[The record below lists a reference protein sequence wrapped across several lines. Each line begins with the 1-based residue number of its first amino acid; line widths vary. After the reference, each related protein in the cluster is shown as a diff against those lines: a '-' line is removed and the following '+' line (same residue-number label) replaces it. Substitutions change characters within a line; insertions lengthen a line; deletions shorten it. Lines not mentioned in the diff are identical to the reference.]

1 MFDMKKQLMWS
12 KLKVGAVITLALI
25 TLFFTVFFAGGIE
38 DLLSPKINVK
48 AQIQDV
54 KGLRQGSPVW
64 LSGVE
69 IGSVK
74 AIQLHP
80 EFGTVITLS
89 VKKSAMKYV
98 KKDSHASV
106 LTMGLLGDK
115 YVELSAGT
123 AKAGVI
129 QPDDMIAGAAQL
141 ELKDVME
148 IGTVSI
154 QRMSD
159 FIRKLDNLLTKIE
172 KGEGTVTRFLTDPT
186 LYDNLRDA
194 TKSLSLTLK
203 DIRDA
208 RGTMKLL
215 MEDPALYNNLLA
227 ASSSLE
233 GLSRKM
239 NESSGTLRRMIEDP
253 ALYNRLLAATVSLE
267 EFSTKFNSVL
277 EKIDKGDG
285 VAGTLVNDKEMAG
298 ELKDTVAELRQLL
311 KDIKTDPKKY
321 FKFSVF

>member
-25 TLFFTVFFAGGIE
+25 TLFFTMFFAGGI
-38 DLLSPKINVK
+38 DNLLSPKINVK
-48 AQIQDV
+48 AQMQDV
-54 KGLRQGSPVW
+54 KGLREGSPVW
-64 LSGVE
+64 LSGIE

-74 AIQLHP
+74 AIHLHP

-123 AKAGVI
+123 PQTGAIQAG
-129 QPDDMIAGAAQL
+129 DMIAGAAQL
-141 ELKDVME
+141 DLKDAME
-148 IGTVSI
+148 VGTVSI

-159 FIRKLDNLLTKIE
+159 FIKKLDNLLTKIE
-172 KGEGTVTRFLTDPT
+172 KGEGSLSKLLIDPA
-186 LYDNLRDA
+186 LYDNLADA
-194 TKSLSLTLK
+194 TKSLSLGLKDLRHAQGTLK
-203 DIRDA
+203 
-208 RGTMKLL
+208 LL
-215 MEDPALYNNLLA
+215 VEDPSLYNNLLA

-239 NESSGTLRRMIEDP
+239 NESSGTLKKMIEDP
-253 ALYNRLLAATVSLE
+253 ALYNKLLATTVSLE
-267 EFSTKFNSVL
+267 ESSAKFNSVL
-277 EKIDKGDG
+277 EKVDRGDG
-285 VAGTLVNDKEMAG
+285 VAGTLMNDKEMAR
-298 ELKDTVAELRQLL
+298 ELKDTVTELRQLV

>member
-1 MFDMKKQLMWS
+1 MFDMKRQLMWS

-25 TLFFTVFFAGGIE
+25 TLFFTMFFAGGIE

-54 KGLRQGSPVW
+54 KGLREGSPVW
-64 LSGVE
+64 LSGIE

-74 AIQLHP
+74 AIHLHP

-89 VKKSAMKYV
+89 VKKNAMKYV
-98 KKDSHASV
+98 MKDSHASV

-123 AKAGVI
+123 HKSGAI
-129 QPDDMIAGAAQL
+129 QPGDMITGAAQL

-148 IGTVSI
+148 VGTVSI

-172 KGEGTVTRFLTDPT
+172 KGEGSVTRFLTDPT

-208 RGTMKLL
+208 RGTIKLL
-215 MEDPALYNNLLA
+215 MEDPAVYNNLLA

-239 NESSGTLRRMIEDP
+239 NESSGTLKKMIEDP
-253 ALYNRLLAATVSLE
+253 ALYNRLLTTTVSLE

-277 EKIDKGDG
+277 DKIDKGDG
-285 VAGTLVNDKEMAG
+285 VAGTLMNDKEMAR
-298 ELKDTVAELRQLL
+298 ELKDTVTELRQLV
-311 KDIKTDPKKY
+311 KDIKSDPKKY

>member
-12 KLKVGAVITLALI
+12 KLKVGVVITLALI

-38 DLLSPKINVK
+38 NILSPKVEVK
-48 AQIQDV
+48 AQIHDV
-54 KGLRQGSPVW
+54 KGLREGSPVW
-64 LSGVE
+64 LSGIE

-74 AIQLHP
+74 AIHLHP
-80 EFGTVITLS
+80 QYGAVITLS
-89 VKKSAMKYV
+89 VKKSAMEYV
-98 KKDSHASV
+98 KKDSRASV

-123 AKAGVI
+123 AEAGTI
-129 QPDDMIAGAAQL
+129 QRGDMIKGAAQL

-148 IGTVSI
+148 VGTVSI

-159 FIRKLDNLLTKIE
+159 FIKKLDSLLTKIE
-172 KGEGTVTRFLTDPT
+172 KGEGTVTKFLTDPT

-208 RGTMKLL
+208 RGTIKLL
-215 MEDPALYNNLLA
+215 MEDPTLYNNLLA
-227 ASSSLE
+227 ASASFE
-233 GLSRKM
+233 ELSRTM
-239 NESSGTLRRMIEDP
+239 NNSSGTLKKLAEDP
-253 ALYNRLLAATVSLE
+253 ALYNKLVSATAAIETFSVKLNSIIETV
-267 EFSTKFNSVL
+267 
-277 EKIDKGDG
+277 DKGEG
-285 VAGTLVNDKEMAG
+285 VAGSLVRDKELASD
-298 ELKDTVAELRQLL
+298 LKATVAELKEL
-311 KDIKTDPKKY
+311 IKNIKEDPKKY

>member
-1 MFDMKKQLMWS
+1 MFDVKKQLMWS
-12 KLKVGAVITLALI
+12 KLKVGAVITLALA

-38 DLLSPKINVK
+38 NILSPKVEVQ
-48 AQIQDV
+48 AQIHDV
-54 KGLRQGSPVW
+54 KGLRKGSPVW
-64 LSGVE
+64 LSGIE

-74 AIQLHP
+74 EIHLHP
-80 EFGTVITLS
+80 QYGAVITLALN
-89 VKKSAMKYV
+89 KSAMQYV
-98 KKDSHASV
+98 KKDSRASV

-123 AKAGVI
+123 PEAGI
-129 QPDDMIAGAAQL
+129 IKPGDMIAGAAQL

-148 IGTVSI
+148 VGTVSI

-159 FIRKLDNLLTKIE
+159 FIKKLDNLLTKIE
-172 KGEGTVTRFLTDPT
+172 RGEGTVTKFLTDPT

-208 RGTMKLL
+208 RGSIKLL

-239 NESSGTLRRMIEDP
+239 NESSGTLKKMIEDP
-253 ALYNRLLAATVSLE
+253 TLYNRLLATTASVE
-267 EFSTKFNSVL
+267 EFSTKLNSVL

-285 VAGTLVNDKEMAG
+285 LAGTLMNDKELAK
-298 ELKDTVAELRQLL
+298 ELKDTVAEMRQLV
-311 KDIKTDPKKY
+311 KDIKADPKKY